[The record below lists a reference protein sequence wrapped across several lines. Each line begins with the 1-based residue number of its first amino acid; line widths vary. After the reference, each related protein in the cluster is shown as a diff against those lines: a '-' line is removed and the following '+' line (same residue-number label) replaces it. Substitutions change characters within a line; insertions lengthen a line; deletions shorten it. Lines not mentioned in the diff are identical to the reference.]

1 MAEVE
6 IHSEKHTENH
16 SGHLNKVS
24 FAGLLIALGIVFGD
38 IGTSPLY
45 AMSAIIG
52 TRTIDPVLALGGFSA
67 VFWTLTFLTT
77 IKYVIIALRADNN
90 GEGGIFSLYTLIKD
104 NSGRWLLYPAIIGGA
119 FLLADGIIT
128 PPISISSAVEG
139 LRIYTPDLPTVPIV
153 ILILII
159 LFVAQQFGTQLI
171 GKLFGPVMMIW
182 FTFIGIIGAI
192 SMSHD
197 FSVLRA
203 LNPYYAY
210 QMIANYP
217 HGFFLLGSVFLCTTG
232 AEALYA
238 DMGHVGRG
246 NIRFSWIYVKVCLLL
261 SYAGQSAW
269 LLTKTGTTL
278 EGTTPFYSIIPPAIL
293 PFGIFI
299 ATSAAIIASQAL
311 ISGSFTLVG
320 EAIRL
325 NFWSRQKI
333 FYPTDFRGQLYIP
346 QVNWLLMAGCIGVV
360 LYFHEAKY
368 MEAAYGLAVTL
379 TMLMTTVLI
388 AVYLHSRR
396 VPIALTALITFVFL
410 TIEAAFFVANLE
422 KFPEGGFISVF
433 VGFILFAI
441 MWLWFKGRELR
452 RSLTVMEDAAPF
464 FETLKELSSDQTLPQ
479 YATHLVYLTGSE
491 TPDKIEQETIRSVLE
506 KTPKRADVYWF
517 VHVKTDDEP
526 FTMKYCVQTIAKEDV
541 YHLTFTLGFRIE
553 TRLNYFFDLALQEM
567 QANGEV
573 EITSRHPALEKY
585 NIDGDIRFVLHSSF
599 LSHENDLPFKQNFV
613 MRSYYFLRRW
623 MSVREDSA
631 YGLDASNVEI
641 EHEPIVVAEP
651 QGMKLT
657 RED

>member
-1 MAEVE
+1 MESANNH
-6 IHSEKHTENH
+6 HS
-16 SGHLNKVS
+16 SLNKVS
-24 FAGLLIALGIVFGD
+24 FAGLLVALGIVFGD

-67 VFWTLTFLTT
+67 IFWTLTFLTT
-77 IKYVIIALRADNN
+77 IKYVVIALRADNN
-90 GEGGIFSLYTLIKD
+90 GEGGIFSLYALIKD
-104 NSGRWLLYPAIIGGA
+104 NAGRWLLYPAIIGGA

-139 LRIYTPDLPTVPIV
+139 LKIYSPGLPTVPIV
-153 ILILII
+153 LLILVI
-159 LFVAQQFGTQLI
+159 LFIAQQFGTQLI
-171 GKLFGPVMMIW
+171 GKLFGPVMLLW
-182 FTFIGIIGAI
+182 FTFIGGVGLLSLVQDI
-192 SMSHD
+192 
-197 FSVLRA
+197 SVLRA

-210 QMIANYP
+210 QMIVNYP

-238 DMGHVGRG
+238 DMGHVGRA
-246 NIRFSWIYVKVCLLL
+246 NIRFSWVYVKICLLL
-261 SYAGQSAW
+261 SYAGQAAW
-269 LLTKTGTTL
+269 LMSKSGTTL
-278 EGTTPFYSIIPPAIL
+278 EGVTSFYSIVPKAIL
-293 PFGIFI
+293 PFGIAI

-346 QVNWLLMAGCIGVV
+346 QVNWLLMAGCIFVV
-360 LYFHEAKY
+360 LYFHESRY

-388 AVYLHSRR
+388 SVYLHSHR
-396 VPIALTALITFVFL
+396 VPIAVTALITLIFL
-410 TIEAAFFVANLE
+410 IIETAFFAANIE
-422 KFPEGGFISVF
+422 KFPEGGFISIF

-441 MWLWFKGRELR
+441 MWIWYKGRQLR
-452 RSLTVMEDAAPF
+452 HALTVMEKTSPF
-464 FETLKELSSDQTLPQ
+464 FETLQELSRDKTLPQ
-479 YATHLVYLTGSE
+479 YATHLVYLTGSP
-491 TPDKIEQETIRSVLE
+491 TPDELEQETMRSILE

-517 VHVKTDDEP
+517 VHVKTADEP
-526 FTMKYCVQTIAKEDV
+526 FAMRYCVKTIAKDDV

-553 TRLNYFFDLALQEM
+553 TRLNYFFELALKDLE
-567 QANGEV
+567 ANKEV
-573 EITSRHPALEKY
+573 DTLSRHPALEKY

-599 LSHENDLPFKQNFV
+599 LSHENDLPFKQNFI
-613 MRSYYFLRRW
+613 MRAYYFLRRW
-623 MSVREDSA
+623 LSIREDAA

-657 RED
+657 RET

>member
-1 MAEVE
+1 METE
-6 IHSEKHTENH
+6 IKNNNH
-16 SGHLNKVS
+16 HGHLEKVS
-24 FAGLLIALGIVFGD
+24 AAGLLVALGIVFGD

-45 AMSAIIG
+45 TMSAIIG
-52 TRTIDPVLALGGFSA
+52 TRTIDPVLALGGLSA
-67 VFWTLTFLTT
+67 VVWTLTLLTT

-90 GEGGIFSLYTLIKD
+90 GEGGIFSLYALIKD
-104 NSGRWLLYPAIIGGA
+104 GAGKWLLYPTIIGGA

-139 LRIYTPDLPTVPIV
+139 LRIYRPTLPTVPIV
-153 ILILII
+153 IGILIL

-182 FTFIGIIGAI
+182 FTFIGVIGFIAL
-192 SMSHD
+192 MQD

-210 QMIANYP
+210 QMIVNYP
-217 HGFFLLGSVFLCTTG
+217 HGFFLLGAVFLCTTG

-246 NIRFSWIYVKVCLLL
+246 NIRFSWIYVKICLVLC
-261 SYAGQSAW
+261 YAGQAAFLMS
-269 LLTKTGTTL
+269 KVGTTM
-278 EGTTPFYSIIPPAIL
+278 EGITPFYSIVPPAIL
-293 PFGIFI
+293 PFGIAI
-299 ATSAAIIASQAL
+299 ATAAAIIASQAL

-333 FYPTDFRGQLYIP
+333 YYPTDFRGQLYIP

-388 AVYLHSRR
+388 GVYLHSKR
-396 VPIALTALITFVFL
+396 VPIVLTAFVTLIFL
-410 TIEAAFFVANLE
+410 TIETAFFIANLE

-433 VGFILFAI
+433 VGFILFSI
-441 MWLWFKGRELR
+441 MWIWFKGRQLR
-452 RSLTVMEDAAPF
+452 HSLTVMEDAAPF
-464 FETLKELSSDQTLPQ
+464 YETLQALSVDKTLPQ
-479 YATHLVYLTGSE
+479 YATHLVYLTGSP
-491 TPDKIEQETIRSVLE
+491 TPDKLEQETIRSILE

-517 VHVKTDDEP
+517 VHVKTADEP

-541 YHLTFTLGFRIE
+541 YHLTFNLGFRIE
-553 TRLNYFFDLALQEM
+553 TRLNYFFDLALEDM
-567 QANGEV
+567 QANNEV

-599 LSHENDLPFKQNFV
+599 LSHENDLPFKQNFI

-623 MSVREDSA
+623 FSIREDSA

-641 EHEPIVVAEP
+641 ESEPIVVVRPE
-651 QGMKLT
+651 GMKLT
-657 RED
+657 REE

>member
-1 MAEVE
+1 MENG
-6 IHSEKHTENH
+6 HSNH
-16 SGHLNKVS
+16 HQHISKVS
-24 FAGLLIALGIVFGD
+24 FAGLLVALGIVFGD

-52 TRTIDPVLALGGFSA
+52 TRTIDPVLALGGLSA

-90 GEGGIFSLYTLIKD
+90 GEGGIFSLYALIKD
-104 NSGRWLLYPAIIGGA
+104 GAGKWLLYPAIIGGA

-139 LRIYTPDLPTVPIV
+139 LKLYRPTLPTVPIV
-153 ILILII
+153 IFILVI

-171 GKLFGPVMMIW
+171 GKLFGPVMMVW
-182 FTFIGIIGAI
+182 FTFIGGIGLLALAQ
-192 SMSHD
+192 D

-210 QMIANYP
+210 QMIVNYP
-217 HGFFLLGSVFLCTTG
+217 HGFFLLGAVFLCTTG

-246 NIRFSWIYVKVCLLL
+246 NIRFSWVYVKICLLL
-261 SYAGQSAW
+261 CYAGQAAW
-269 LLTKTGTTL
+269 LMSRVGTQL
-278 EGTTPFYSIIPPAIL
+278 EGTTPFYAIVPPSIL
-293 PFGIFI
+293 WFGILI

-333 FYPTDFRGQLYIP
+333 YYPTDFRGQLYIP

-379 TMLMTTVLI
+379 TMLMTTVLLG
-388 AVYLHSRR
+388 VYLHQKR
-396 VPIALTALITFVFL
+396 VPLVLTALITLLFL
-410 TIEAAFFVANLE
+410 TIEGAFFVANLE
-422 KFPEGGFISVF
+422 KFPEGGFISVI

-441 MWLWFKGRELR
+441 MWIWFKGRQLR
-452 RSLTVMEDAAPF
+452 HSLTIMEDAAPF
-464 FETLKELSSDQTLPQ
+464 YETLKELSSDKTLPQ
-479 YATHLVYLTGSE
+479 YATHLVYLTGSP
-491 TPDKIEQETIRSVLE
+491 TPDKLEQETMRSILE

-517 VHVKTDDEP
+517 VHVKTADEP
-526 FTMKYCVQTIAKEDV
+526 FRMSYCVQTIAKEDV

-553 TRLNYFFDLALQEM
+553 PRLNYFFELALKDM
-567 QANGEV
+567 QANKEV
-573 EITSRHPALEKY
+573 DITSRHPSLDKY
-585 NIDGDIRFVLHSSF
+585 NIRGDIRFVLHSSF
-599 LSHENDLPFKQNFV
+599 LSHENDLPFKQNFI
-613 MRSYYFLRRW
+613 MRAYYFLRRW
-623 MSVREDSA
+623 FSVREDYA

>member
-1 MAEVE
+1 ME
-6 IHSEKHTENH
+6 TEQKTDSAH
-16 SGHLNKVS
+16 ASPHQHIDKVS
-24 FAGLLIALGIVFGD
+24 AAGLLVALGIVFGD

-45 AMSAIIG
+45 TMSAIIG
-52 TRTIDPVLALGGFSA
+52 TRTIDPILALGGLSA
-67 VFWTLTFLTT
+67 VVWTLTLLTT
-77 IKYVIIALRADNN
+77 IKYVTIALRADNN
-90 GEGGIFSLYTLIKD
+90 GEGGIFSLYALIKD
-104 NSGRWLLYPAIIGGA
+104 GSGKWLLYPAIIGGA

-139 LRIYTPDLPTVPIV
+139 LRIYRPNLPTVPIV
-153 ILILII
+153 IGILIL

-171 GKLFGPVMMIW
+171 GKLFGPVMMVW
-182 FTFIGIIGAI
+182 FTFIGIIGLIALAQ
-192 SMSHD
+192 D

-210 QMIANYP
+210 KMVVDYP

-246 NIRFSWIYVKVCLLL
+246 NIRFSWVYVKICLVLC
-261 SYAGQSAW
+261 YAGQSAF
-269 LLTKTGTTL
+269 LMSRVGTTL
-278 EGTTPFYSIIPPAIL
+278 EGVTPFYSIVPAAIL
-293 PFGIFI
+293 PFGIII

-325 NFWSRQKI
+325 NLWSRQKI

-346 QVNWLLMAGCIGVV
+346 QVNWLLMAGCIFVV
-360 LYFHEAKY
+360 LYFQESKY

-388 AVYLHSRR
+388 GIYLRSKGL
-396 VPIALTALITFVFL
+396 PDILTALITVIFL
-410 TIEAAFFVANLE
+410 AIEGAFFIANLE

-441 MWLWFKGRELR
+441 MWIWFKGRQLR
-452 RSLTVMEDAAPF
+452 RSLTVMEDAALF
-464 FETLKELSSDQTLPQ
+464 YETLQELSTDKTLPQ
-479 YATHLVYLTGSE
+479 YATHLVYLTSSP
-491 TPDKIEQETIRSVLE
+491 TPDKLEQETMRSILE

-517 VHVKTDDEP
+517 VHVKTADEP
-526 FTMKYCVQTIAKEDV
+526 FAMSYRVQTVAKEDV

-553 TRLNYFFDLALQEM
+553 TRLNYFFELALKEM
-567 QANGEV
+567 QANKEV
-573 EITSRHPALEKY
+573 DITSRHPSLDKY
-585 NIDGDIRFVLHSSF
+585 DIEGDIRFVLHSSF
-599 LSHENDLPFKQNFV
+599 LSHENDLPFRENFI
-613 MRSYYFLRRW
+613 MRAYYFLRRW
-623 MSVREDSA
+623 FSVREDYA

-657 RED
+657 REM